1 MALIG
6 KIRNNSWLLIVSLGL
21 ALAAFII
28 MDMTAPGDMAGG
40 GQSSFTIGTVVGEE
54 IDWRDFQQAEDIL
67 YSGSGADLFER
78 REALWEYFVEKTII
92 QDMAANMGLEVGESE
107 MEELLYGTNLSPI
120 IRERFTDPSTG
131 QVDRNQL
138 NEIRQAVQTGNIEPG
153 MIRFWRFQED
163 EVRNQRLLDKLNTV
177 VHKGIYTPTFMAE
190 DMEHTRGTSV
200 SLDFI
205 NIPFTVIPDSEVEVS
220 DSQLRNY
227 LREHSREFERKN
239 ETRRVAY
246 VSFDILPTEED
257 SMFLRNE
264 MEAVATQMAITDD
277 LAAFTD
283 MNQGQFDEAYF
294 RENELSSNY
303 ANRLFNM
310 EIGEVY
316 GPFIS
321 DGYYSIL
328 KLYDRKPVPDS
339 VRSRHILRFADNNV
353 QLAEEERLLDSLITV
368 LESGAE
374 SFDSL
379 AAEFGMDATFE
390 DGGDLGYVVPGDMVK
405 PFNDLIF
412 YQAEP
417 GQYYTVRTQFGVHL
431 VEVTDRIYSSEE
443 EGVRFAVIE
452 EPIIPS
458 EETQNA
464 MYDQVLRFV
473 AENRTIGELELSAE
487 ESPEL
492 TLTTSNFFTRNDFSI
507 QGLGS
512 NTTSRDIIRWAFSR
526 SVRTGEV
533 SPEIYGFQHDDH
545 FFTEKYVVVGL
556 TDIESAGLPSVSAV
570 RSTILP
576 RVMNKKKGEK
586 IASAI
591 DGMSLQQIADKYQL
605 AVEQAMDVNL
615 GDGFIPGIGS
625 EPAVIG
631 ALKTLESGQHSG
643 PVIGTSGVYALEILN
658 KVEPPQVSITSQVRR
673 QLSAQKRDQ
682 VARSLIESLK
692 ETVDIEDT
700 RYRVY

>member
-120 IRERFTDPSTG
+120 VRERFTDPSTG

-138 NEIRQAVQTGNIEPG
+138 NEIRQAVQTGQMEPG

-163 EVRNQRLLDKLNTV
+163 EVRNQRLLDKLNSV
-177 VHKGIYTPTFMAE
+177 VNKGIYTPTFMAE
-190 DMEHTRGTSV
+190 DMEFTRGTSV
-200 SLDFI
+200 SMDFV
-205 NIPFTVIPDSEVEVS
+205 NIPFTVIPDGEVEVS
-220 DSQLRNY
+220 DSELRNY
-227 LREHSREFERKN
+227 LRDHRREFERKD

-246 VSFDILPTEED
+246 VSFDILPSEED
-257 SMFLRNE
+257 SMFLFNE
-264 MEAVATQMAITDD
+264 MEAIATQIAVTDD
-277 LAAFTD
+277 LAGFTD
-283 MNQGQFDEAYF
+283 MNQGAFDEAYF
-294 RENELSSNY
+294 REDQLSSDY

-310 EIGEVY
+310 EIGEVD

-321 DGYYSIL
+321 DGNYSIL
-328 KLYDRKPVPDS
+328 KLYDRKQVPDS
-339 VRSRHILRFADNNV
+339 VRSRHILRFAENNV

-379 AAEFGMDATFE
+379 AAEFGMDATYE

-443 EGVRFAVIE
+443 EGVRFAIIE

-487 ESPEL
+487 ENPEL
-492 TLTTSNFFTRNDFSI
+492 SLTTSNFFTRNDYSI
-507 QGLGS
+507 QGLGA
-512 NTTSRDIIRWAFSR
+512 NTTSRDVIRWAFSR

-556 TDIESAGLPSVSAV
+556 KDIESAGLPSVSAV

-591 DGMSLQQIADKYQL
+591 EGMTLQQIADKYQL

-615 GDGFIPGIGS
+615 GDGFVPGIGS

-631 ALKTLESGQHSG
+631 ALKMLESGQQSS
-643 PVIGTSGVYALEILN
+643 PVIGTSGVYSLEVLN

-673 QLSAQKRDQ
+673 QLSAQKRDA
-682 VARSLIESLK
+682 VGRSLIESIK
-692 ETVDIEDT
+692 ETVDVEDT

>member
-78 REALWEYFVEKTII
+78 REALWEYFVEKTILNE
-92 QDMAANMGLEVGESE
+92 MASNMGLEVGDSE

-120 IRERFTDPSTG
+120 IRERFADPSTG

-138 NEIRQAVQTGNIEPG
+138 NEIRQAVQTGQMEPG

-163 EVRNQRLLDKLNTV
+163 EVRNQRLLDKLNSL
-177 VHKGIYTPTFMAE
+177 VHKAIYTPTFMAE
-190 DMEHTRGTSV
+190 DMEHTRGTTV
-200 SLDFI
+200 SLDFV
-205 NIPFTVIPDSEVEVS
+205 NIPFTVIPDGEVEVS
-220 DSQLRNY
+220 DSELRNY
-227 LREHSREFERKN
+227 LREHSREFERKD

-246 VSFDILPTEED
+246 VSFDILPSEED

-294 RENELSSNY
+294 RENELSSDY

-379 AAEFGMDATFE
+379 AAEFGMDATFAE
-390 DGGDLGYVVPGDMVK
+390 GGDLGYVVPGDMVK

-591 DGMSLQQIADKYQL
+591 EGMSLQQIADKYQL

-631 ALKTLESGQHSG
+631 ALKTLESGQQSD
-643 PVIGTSGVYALEILN
+643 PVIGTSGVYALEVLN

-682 VARSLIESLK
+682 VARSLIESIK
-692 ETVDIEDT
+692 ETVDVEDT